1 MSEEAQRLRIV
12 FDCMV
17 YLQATLSPSG
27 PAVAL
32 GLPESQKE
40 KRRD

>member
-1 MSEEAQRLRIV
+1 MSEEAQRPRVV

-17 YLQATLSPSG
+17 YLQATLSSSG

-32 GLPESQKE
+32 SLPESQKE
-40 KRRD
+40 KRHD